1 MPVHQTINNKK
12 NRMYKIYTA
21 IAISLLFVIAMVS
34 CEKMLPPPPAD
45 EEVLAG
51 TIPGLTP
58 VQEMEHLIGDEAFG
72 RIFSKEDG
80 LGPVFVQNSCA
91 NCHVGNGKGHPSTEI
106 TRFAFVNGSVT
117 DYLLNKGGPQ
127 LQQHA
132 IAGYSPETL
141 PAEANVFSKR
151 IAPAVMGL
159 GYIAALNDQDILNN
173 ADEFDS
179 DGDSISGRPNY
190 VTPTDFFIPLSIHIP
205 NSSQYIGRFGKKAE
219 KVTIQDQVVF
229 ALKQDIG
236 ITSDFDME
244 DLFNYQLGNYTGDN
258 APDPEVSASFVNSL
272 VFYMRTLKAPPRRN
286 ADDPDVIAGENLFNQ
301 IGCESCH
308 ISTFTTTTSDIS
320 ALSNQTFH
328 PYSDFLLHDMGILL
342 ADGYSEGSASGSEWR
357 TPPLWGIG
365 LAKDSQGGQMYLL
378 HDGRA
383 GSFEEAISF
392 HGGEAES
399 RRAAF
404 NALSQADKDKIIKF
418 LESL

>member
-1 MPVHQTINNKK
+1 MNK
-12 NRMYKIYTA
+12 ILL
-21 IAISLLFVIAMVS
+21 AISIFVLFIITFVS
-34 CEKMLPPPPAD
+34 CEKLMPPEPEE

-51 TIPGLTP
+51 TIPGLTQQ
-58 VQEMEHLIGDEAFG
+58 QEMEHLIGDAAFG
-72 RIFSKEDG
+72 TIFSKEDG

-106 TRFAFVNGSVT
+106 TRFAYVNGAVT

-132 IAGYSPETL
+132 IVGYIAETL
-141 PAEANVFSKR
+141 PADANVFSKR

-159 GYIAALNDQDILNN
+159 GYIAAMDDQSILNN
-173 ADEFDS
+173 ADPNDLN
-179 DGDSISGRPNY
+179 GDSISGRPNY
-190 VTPTDFFIPLSIHIP
+190 VDPTDFFIPQAIHIP
-205 NSSQYIGRFGKKAE
+205 NGSQYIGRFGKKAE
-219 KVTIQDQVVF
+219 KVTIMDQVVF

-244 DLFNYQLGNYTGDN
+244 DLYNYQSGNYTGDN
-258 APDPEVSASFVNSL
+258 VADPEVSASFVNSL

-286 ADDPDVIAGENLFNQ
+286 ADDPDVIAGEELFNQ
-301 IGCESCH
+301 IGCASCH
-308 ISTFTTTTSDIS
+308 ISTFTTTTSDIA

-342 ADGYSEGSASGSEWR
+342 ADGYPEGSASGSEWR

-365 LAKDSQGGQMYLL
+365 LAKDSQGGQLFLL

-383 GSFEEAISF
+383 NSFEEAISF
-392 HGGEAES
+392 HGGESES

-404 NALSQADKDKIIKF
+404 NALSQSEKDKIIKF